1 MNTIRKT
8 DENKELASNLVD
20 LRKVEK
26 YKKEIKNI
34 FIVKDADK
42 IGRVKKGVK
51 RFIDLEYEK
60 QSLTAEEYAIL
71 LQYLNLLEK
80 EYDRKLKEKM
90 IEQDKNDSGEKE
102 KKADLSNQEVMTKAL
117 SAYKIAIENC
127 FIWEDVS
134 KVKMAKDA
142 TIKVL
147 EKDYAS
153 HKLEKQEYDML
164 LKYLQSLN
172 QKYEKSMEEEKLPS
186 KQRERIFKEGL
197 KCTTEKKELQ
207 FIPMIGREGWGKDI
221 FRDQRES
228 EEK

>member
-1 MNTIRKT
+1 MNNIRKT

>member
-221 FRDQRES
+221 FRNQREP

>member
-207 FIPMIGREGWGKDI
+207 FIPMMGREGWGKDI
-221 FRDQRES
+221 FRNQREP

>member
-71 LQYLNLLEK
+71 LKYLNILEK
-80 EYDRKLKEKM
+80 KNDRKLKEKM

>member
-102 KKADLSNQEVMTKAL
+102 KKADLSNQEVMKKAL

-172 QKYEKSMEEEKLPS
+172 QKYEKSMEEEKSPS